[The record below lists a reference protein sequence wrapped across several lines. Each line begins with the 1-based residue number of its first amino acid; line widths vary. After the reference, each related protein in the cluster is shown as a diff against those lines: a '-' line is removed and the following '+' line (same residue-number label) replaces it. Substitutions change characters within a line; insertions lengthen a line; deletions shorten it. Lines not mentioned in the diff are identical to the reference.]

1 MLPHRKHPAKWKEAA
16 GCQSPRHHLSNLSA
30 GHCGRCGTTLLHA
43 EEGVIGALSR
53 IWVVK

>member
-1 MLPHRKHPAKWKEAA
+1 
-16 GCQSPRHHLSNLSA
+16 LSA